1 MPSKQQPSKLP
12 PTVPAGAHSV
22 TSAAAPVSKVT
33 DRFIGYLLLFAV
45 LVFLLYVLPEV
56 MIFKKYGF
64 APVEHID
71 DLSANPTLGAILSSV
86 WTERAQLLNPMN
98 NSLVRFFL
106 VTMLVGVVF
115 DRVKKYSP

>member
-1 MPSKQQPSKLP
+1 MPSEPSKLQ
-12 PTVPAGAHSV
+12 PTVPDGGRSV
-22 TSAAAPVSKVT
+22 TSAVAPVSRVS

-56 MIFKKYGF
+56 LIFKEYGF

-71 DLSANPTLGAILSSV
+71 DLGRNPTLGAILSSV
-86 WTERAQLLNPMN
+86 WTERAQLLNPLN

>member
-1 MPSKQQPSKLP
+1 
-12 PTVPAGAHSV
+12 
-22 TSAAAPVSKVT
+22 
-33 DRFIGYLLLFAV
+33 
-45 LVFLLYVLPEV
+45 

-106 VTMLVGVVF
+106 VTMVVGVVF
-115 DRVKKYSP
+115 DRVKKYSPQ